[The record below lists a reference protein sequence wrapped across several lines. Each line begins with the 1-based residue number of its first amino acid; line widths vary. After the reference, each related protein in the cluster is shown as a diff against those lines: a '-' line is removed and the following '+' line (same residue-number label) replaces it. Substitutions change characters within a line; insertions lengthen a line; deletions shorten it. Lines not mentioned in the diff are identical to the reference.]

1 MLIIKEAAEQN
12 GAHENMSGNYSKAPD
27 GWLAVPPEL
36 EAEAR
41 GYLPFIVLTIE
52 DGAVVAVAQ
61 GEEPERSAD
70 MDELRTAKLTEISAA
85 ANAAIVAGCT
95 VQLSNG
101 AEEHFSL
108 TETDQINLSAAFT
121 AVEQG
126 APGYPYHADG
136 QLCRLYP
143 AADIVAI
150 GRAVTG
156 HKLYHTTYCNHLLVW
171 ARRSDDPEELA
182 DICYGAP
189 LPEDLADN
197 MEEVLHYA
205 QAM

>member
-1 MLIIKEAAEQN
+1 MLIIKENPLEN
-12 GAHENMSGNYSKAPD
+12 GAHENLSGNIRTVPD

-36 EAEAR
+36 EQEAK
-41 GYLPFIVLTIE
+41 GYLPYIKLTIKK
-52 DGAVVAVAQ
+52 GAIAAVAQ
-61 GEEPERSAD
+61 GERPQADIEP
-70 MDELRTAKLTEISAA
+70 LRTSKLAEISAA

-150 GRAVTG
+150 GMAVTA

-171 ARRSDDPEELA
+171 ARRTEEPEELTA
-182 DICYGAP
+182 IFYGAE
-189 LPEDLADN
+189 LPADLAAN
-197 MEEVLHYA
+197 LGEVLQFA
-205 QAM
+205 QSM

>member
-1 MLIIKEAAEQN
+1 MRYYIQYITRAGEKIIASVLAHPGDKPGMTEVTREEYEDACALIGVPPVSPLQAAAYSGAGTPKEA
-12 GAHENMSGNYSKAPD
+12 K
-27 GWLAVPPEL
+27 LA
-36 EAEAR
+36 
-41 GYLPFIVLTIE
+41 
-52 DGAVVAVAQ
+52 
-61 GEEPERSAD
+61 
-70 MDELRTAKLTEISAA
+70 EISAA

-143 AADIVAI
+143 SADIVAI
-150 GRAVTG
+150 GMAVTA

-171 ARRSDDPEELA
+171 ARRTEEPEELTA
-182 DICYGAP
+182 IFYGAE
-189 LPEDLADN
+189 LPADLAAN
-197 MEEVLHYA
+197 FGEVLQFA
-205 QAM
+205 QSM